1 MAPFR
6 GADHRRL
13 GNLNQGYLVIGVDS
27 DIIVDSVEK
36 KLKLR
41 DTITTFKSK
50 VWTHNG
56 FDNIDGTNKIHKTT
70 LHAVPLW

>member
-1 MAPFR
+1 M
-6 GADHRRL
+6 
-13 GNLNQGYLVIGVDS
+13 IGVDS